1 MRLLGSARE
10 STPDSDYRRSGYK
23 YLLLL
28 GPAKGHRFNPCPTKT
43 VWRNSTYL
51 NPSSR
56 PEQLP
61 QLFFPGIPAANAVI
75 TDQRRSRPVVSHSII
90 FRLPKSAVFGMGKP
104 TASSLRFRLAELV
117 FSDHSADAHVI
128 GTIIWDLFYA
138 HHSSPSTDE
147 RIGGFPG
154 RHNRKFE
161 FHSYTQILADPEVKA
176 MR

>member
-1 MRLLGSARE
+1 MFFICFVQSNDYPFILEPQENGWERCACWAQRE
-10 STPDSDYRRSGYK
+10 SQLPICSDYRRSGYK

-128 GTIIWDLFYA
+128 GTII
-138 HHSSPSTDE
+138 
-147 RIGGFPG
+147 
-154 RHNRKFE
+154 
-161 FHSYTQILADPEVKA
+161 
-176 MR
+176 